1 MRITE
6 LFTAQS
12 IALDVAAPDQAAI
25 LDKLVE
31 LQATHG
37 NITDKD
43 AYKKALYAREA
54 EASTYVDNGITVP
67 HARTACVTRPS
78 LAALRLSA
86 PVQYNPDDDGKTD
99 LLFAIAAPENGS
111 LHMDMLARMMQMLMN
126 DDFVEKLRAA
136 KTPAEFLDAIDAQ
149 EDAQFGEESF
159 TQQEI
164 PQSGYRV
171 LAVTACPNGIAH
183 TYMAAE
189 ALTKMGDKL
198 GLPTKV
204 ETNGSDG
211 AKNVLTPEEIA
222 VCDGIIIAADKNVE
236 TARFDGKPVIFARVD
251 DGIHKPEEL
260 IKKIAHGEAP
270 IYRAEAGAKAQ
281 QSTGGASDSLGHSL
295 YKHLMNGVSHMLP
308 FVVGG
313 GIMIALAFL
322 LDDYTIDPSNFG
334 MNTPV
339 AAFFKT
345 VGNAAFGYML
355 PILAGFIAMSI
366 ADRPGLA
373 VGFAGGVLAMNGT
386 NFAGLASGDTTGIS
400 GGFLAALLAG
410 FAAGYIVQFL
420 KKITEKL
427 PASLNGIRPMLIY
440 PLGGILVT
448 GLVMCGI
455 NPVMGIIN
463 TAMTDWL
470 NAMGDTSK
478 VMLGAIVAGMMSI
491 DMGGPF
497 NKAAY
502 VFGTAALAA
511 GNYEVMAAVMVGG
524 MVPPIAIALSTTF
537 CPKKWSPDERRNG
550 IVNYVMGLCFV
561 SEGAIPY
568 AAADP
573 LRVLPSCI
581 IGSALAGSLSM
592 VFGCAL
598 RAPHGGIFV
607 FPVVDH
613 ALLYVVALIV
623 GSVVGAVILSLLK
636 KEYVE
641 E

>member
-1 MRITE
+1 MKPGVELYGLSGLINSHHCHAQVILRMHHNDADRLSLPCGFGLDQRRLDLMRCRQFSFGLRE
-6 LFTAQS
+6 LALGKVEFIFTGGGYRIVRCDLGVARMNNQFKALFVGQFVFFHDILHLLQQVEKLF
-12 IALDVAAPDQAAI
+12 IAARPEQLLLLSGVGDKRDNAIHNSAVLSGKALFERQQQNEPHAAAAPVDGIVEQCCADER
-25 LDKLVE
+25 LLVDGAGGVRQRNAVGQTGRAE
-31 LQATHG
+31 GLAFEHQLAEAGRHRLQAFKLCDHVL
-37 NITDKD
+37 D
-43 AYKKALYAREA
+43 AGLARRHREVPQKQFAA
-54 EASTYVDNGITVP
+54 EV
-67 HARTACVTRPS
+67 
-78 LAALRLSA
+78 ALRL
-86 PVQYNPDDDGKTD
+86 
-99 LLFAIAAPENGS
+99 
-111 LHMDMLARMMQMLMN
+111 
-126 DDFVEKLRAA
+126 
-136 KTPAEFLDAIDAQ
+136 
-149 EDAQFGEESF
+149 
-159 TQQEI
+159 
-164 PQSGYRV
+164 
-171 LAVTACPNGIAH
+171 
-183 TYMAAE
+183 
-189 ALTKMGDKL
+189 
-198 GLPTKV
+198 
-204 ETNGSDG
+204 
-211 AKNVLTPEEIA
+211 
-222 VCDGIIIAADKNVE
+222 
-236 TARFDGKPVIFARVD
+236 
-251 DGIHKPEEL
+251 
-260 IKKIAHGEAP
+260 
-270 IYRAEAGAKAQ
+270 
-281 QSTGGASDSLGHSL
+281 
-295 YKHLMNGVSHMLP
+295 
-308 FVVGG
+308 
-313 GIMIALAFL
+313 
-322 LDDYTIDPSNFG
+322 
-334 MNTPV
+334 
-339 AAFFKT
+339 T
-345 VGNAAFGYML
+345 VRRHDIGNAAFGYML

-386 NFAGLASGDTTGIS
+386 NFAALAHGETTGIS

-410 FAAGYIVQFL
+410 FAAGCIVQFL

-440 PLGGILVT
+440 PLGGILII
-448 GLVMCGI
+448 GAVMCGI

-470 NAMGDTSK
+470 NAMGGTSK
-478 VMLGAIVAGMMSI
+478 VLLGAIVAGMMSI

-502 VFGTAALAA
+502 VFGTAALAS
-511 GNYEVMAAVMVGG
+511 GNYGVMAAVMVGG

-561 SEGAIPY
+561 TEGAIPY

-613 ALLYVVALIV
+613 ALLYIVALIV